1 MLTVAS
7 NLALSLSGQGKYA
20 DAERIGRE
28 VLGVKRRVL
37 GEEHPDTLNS
47 AIHLGTTLAYRA
59 KFAEAEEMLQATLE
73 ACRRVIGHIHPDTL
87 VIAEWLE
94 HVRSG
99 MRAE

>member
-1 MLTVAS
+1 VF
-7 NLALSLSGQGKYA
+7 
-20 DAERIGRE
+20 
-28 VLGVKRRVL
+28 